1 MEQHPSY
8 KSLASRTKSKDVV
21 FLATLFLQIYLSV
34 SDGDREKKKSVSV
47 VVRSTGNVSLCQR
60 ALVGQT
66 HIRSVS
72 SRCNKSLD
80 FNGKVD
86 YKLPSKKERAQFENY
101 VWGAFDFYHFMDA
114 AKRIKVSNFQQNVG
128 RVKRF
133 IVQKSFIA
141 WLAKVSASEEGAVHS
156 YFTAELRHYL
166 QWQNACSS
174 TPIRIKVF
182 Y

>member
-1 MEQHPSY
+1 MSVELEEKEEKLVKLKGTVLQSVLEQHPSY

-47 VVRSTGNVSLCQR
+47 VVRST
-60 ALVGQT
+60 
-66 HIRSVS
+66 
-72 SRCNKSLD
+72 D

-114 AKRIKVSNFQQNVG
+114 AKRIKNYDITCSGKMPVPPHQFGSKF
-128 RVKRF
+128 F
-133 IVQKSFIA
+133 ISAYLPGYYNGKVR
-141 WLAKVSASEEGAVHS
+141 LA
-156 YFTAELRHYL
+156 
-166 QWQNACSS
+166 
-174 TPIRIKVF
+174 
-182 Y
+182 